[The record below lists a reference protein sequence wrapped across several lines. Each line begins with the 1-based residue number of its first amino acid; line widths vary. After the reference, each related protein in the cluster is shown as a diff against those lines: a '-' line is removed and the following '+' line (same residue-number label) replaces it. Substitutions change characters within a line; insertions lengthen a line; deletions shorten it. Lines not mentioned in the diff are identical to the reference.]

1 MLSKIKNTFK
11 NRYIKNIT
19 VLASGTFLS
28 QLIVILFLPILS
40 RVYNPEEFGLYSFFL
55 SITASIAIISTF
67 TFERAIVLP
76 KKSSNAN
83 LLVILSCLLCI
94 LNSIIVATIIF
105 FFQNKLID
113 YFGGS
118 ILLLYLVPLRVLQ
131 LGLQQVL
138 DELSVRNKFYK
149 SIATLKASNSFIV
162 SLSQLTFNFLIKL
175 NGLIIGKFLG
185 DIILILSTFFIHI
198 KNKTLSVKNITF
210 KKLLNKSLDHL
221 VFPKFYLPQIFFNT
235 ISLNLPFIMLPL
247 YYSLEVAGLFGMAIR
262 ILEQPIR
269 LISSSTQSVYYQ
281 KASQMFSNSE
291 DIYDIFIET
300 TSGLFKVSILPAI
313 IIFISGP
320 QMFSF
325 FLGSDWY
332 QSGVIAQILIIWL
345 FFGFLKTPTTMT
357 FSILSLQK
365 IQMYVE
371 FVLLILRFIA
381 ILAGYYLF
389 DSYIYSIILYVIPSL
404 VLDIFQIIYIKYHLK
419 NISNNY

>member
-1 MLSKIKNTFK
+1 
-11 NRYIKNIT
+11 
-19 VLASGTFLS
+19 
-28 QLIVILFLPILS
+28 
-40 RVYNPEEFGLYSFFL
+40 
-55 SITASIAIISTF
+55 
-67 TFERAIVLP
+67 
-76 KKSSNAN
+76 
-83 LLVILSCLLCI
+83 
-94 LNSIIVATIIF
+94 
-105 FFQNKLID
+105 
-113 YFGGS
+113 
-118 ILLLYLVPLRVLQ
+118 
-131 LGLQQVL
+131 
-138 DELSVRNKFYK
+138 
-149 SIATLKASNSFIV
+149 
-162 SLSQLTFNFLIKL
+162 
-175 NGLIIGKFLG
+175 
-185 DIILILSTFFIHI
+185 
-198 KNKTLSVKNITF
+198 
-210 KKLLNKSLDHL
+210 
-221 VFPKFYLPQIFFNT
+221 
-235 ISLNLPFIMLPL
+235 MLPL
-247 YYSLEVAGLFGMAIR
+247 YYSLEVAGLFGMSIR

-389 DSYIYSIILYVIPSL
+389 DSYIYSIILYVVPSL